1 MKAPLKWL
9 KDYVDIDI
17 PYRELAYKLTLA
29 GLEVS
34 DIKVIGGSWDN
45 VVVGQIAAVNPH
57 PNADRLRLAT
67 VDLGQKQMTVVC
79 GAPNLVVGDKIAFA
93 SVGAR
98 LLDGHTGVL
107 TELKPAKI
115 RGVASEGMVCS
126 ERELGI
132 SDNHEGILVLPPDLE
147 VGKAL
152 ADYLADIIFDIDI
165 TPNRADCLSVMGIAR
180 EVAAITGKE
189 FRLPDL
195 SYKESAKDIG
205 SYAAVE
211 IKAPDLCPRYCA
223 SIIDG
228 IKIGPSPRW
237 MQDRLL
243 ACGMRPINNI
253 VDVTNYVMLEFGQP
267 LHAFDY
273 REIRGK
279 KIIVRRAAEGEVM
292 YTLDQAERKFSNDH
306 LMIADAERAVA
317 VAGIM
322 GGLSSEVT
330 PGTTVILLESANFN
344 QAVIH
349 KGSLNLKLSSEA
361 STRFEKGLNPELALI
376 ALKRATQLMAE
387 LGGGSVAK
395 GLIDAYPGKAEKKPV
410 AISPKDTARL
420 LGMDIKTEDIREY
433 LESLGLKC
441 NLNGA
446 TGKILV
452 EIPWWRNDISC
463 TADLVEEV
471 ARVVGYDNI
480 PTTTLSS
487 SLPGGEGA
495 SMVPFRQDVRD
506 ILVACGFQEV
516 ITYPLTN
523 LETLNKLS
531 PDLSLTGPQ
540 PLAMANPMSRDLE
553 FLRTS
558 LRFGVLTILAR
569 NQRNR
574 EENIRL
580 FEIGKT
586 FIPRLKDLPLEN
598 EMLCGLI
605 DSAATDTYWA
615 GKAEPADFY
624 SAKGTVETLLS
635 RMELQVVFHACED
648 VTMSPGKCANVIV
661 DGEKLGVI
669 GEIHPR
675 VRAGFD
681 IQNPAFLLE
690 IDLDKLKTLCGRKQL
705 IYKAVTKFPS
715 TDRDIALLIDNQV
728 TYEKVSGAIS
738 GFPLVVGVKLFDLYS
753 GEQIPAGKKSLAFR
767 ITYQAEDHT
776 LTDEEVDAVQK
787 KIVEKL
793 AEEFGAALRS

>member
-45 VVVGQIAAVNPH
+45 VVVGQITAVNPH

-79 GAPNLVVGDKIAFA
+79 GAPNLAVGDKIAFA
-93 SVGAR
+93 AVGAK
-98 LLDGHTGVL
+98 LLDGHTGQL

-126 ERELGI
+126 EKELGI

-152 ADYLADIIFDIDI
+152 SDYLADIIFDIDI
-165 TPNRADCLSVMGIAR
+165 TPNRADCLSIMGIAR

-195 SYKESAKDIG
+195 SYKESGKEIG

-223 SIIDG
+223 SVIDG
-228 IKIGPSPRW
+228 IKIGPSPKW

-243 ACGMRPINNI
+243 ACGMRPISNI

-292 YTLDQAERKFSNDH
+292 YTLDQVERKFSSDH

-376 ALKRATQLMAE
+376 ALKRATQLMAD

-395 GLIDAYPGKAEKKPV
+395 GLIDVYPGKTEKKPV
-410 AISPKDTARL
+410 AISSSDTARL
-420 LGMDIKTEDIREY
+420 LGMDIKNDEIRKY

-441 NLNGA
+441 NPDAA

-452 EIPWWRNDISC
+452 EIPWWRNDIAC

-495 SMVPFRQDVRD
+495 SMVTFRQEVRD

-531 PDLSLTGPQ
+531 PDLNLTGPQ

-558 LRFGVLTILAR
+558 LRFGVLTVLAR

-580 FEIGKT
+580 FEMGKV
-586 FIPRLKDLPLEN
+586 FIPRAKDLPLEN

-605 DSAATDTYWA
+605 DSVAPDAYWA
-615 GKAEPADFY
+615 GKAEMADFY
-624 SAKGTVETLLS
+624 SAKGAVEALLS
-635 RMELQVVFHACED
+635 RMGLQAVFQAGED
-648 VTMSPGKCANVIV
+648 VTISPGKCAHIIV

-669 GEIHPR
+669 GEVHPR

-681 IQNPAFLLE
+681 IQSPAFLFE
-690 IDLDKLKTLCGRKQL
+690 IDMDKLKALCGGKQL
-705 IYKAVTKFPS
+705 IFKAVTKFPS
-715 TDRDIALLIDNQV
+715 TERDIALLIDIQV
-728 TYEKVSGAIS
+728 TYEKVAGIIS
-738 GFPLVVGVKLFDLYS
+738 GFPLVVGVRLFDLYA

-776 LTDEEVDAVQK
+776 LTDEEVEAVQQ

-793 AEEFGAALRS
+793 AADFGAGLRS